1 MWGITMGGEGTQRKM
16 ANEVIGSKVEGET
29 VPFSF
34 PRTKRNGEE
43 VRASALVYIQS
54 LEDHVLQL
62 LDKNKMLVYHTIV
75 PVVYILHSHHRTSQ
89 ITCDGA
95 LPDDEIWVKLGG
107 DKCGTSMKVHAQL
120 LHSKHFCL

>member
-1 MWGITMGGEGTQRKM
+1 MWGITMAGEGTQRKM
-16 ANEVIGSKVEGET
+16 ANEIIGSKVEGET

-62 LDKNKMLVYHTIV
+62 LDKNKMLVYHTNV
-75 PVVYILHSHHRTSQ
+75 PCTLVVYILHSYIIEPLRSLVMELYQ
-89 ITCDGA
+89 MMRSG
-95 LPDDEIWVKLGG
+95 
-107 DKCGTSMKVHAQL
+107 
-120 LHSKHFCL
+120 